1 MAAHIPFTLSSLT
14 YIYIYITKR
23 DSTLTNYR
31 ALTSYETFI
40 IAFKGMVGVVTIP
53 YWPMFI
59 VLIGALIE

>member
-1 MAAHIPFTLSSLT
+1 MAAHTIYSLLLT
-14 YIYIYITKR
+14 YITQR

-31 ALTSYETFI
+31 PLTSYETFI

-53 YWPMFI
+53 YWPMLI